1 MGASPNTGRRHG
13 EDRPTVTG
21 VPFGDRLHRGDT
33 GLTVRMS
40 DFKITFAAGVLLAS
54 STAVQAAEDS
64 CLFEE
69 WLLRMAYQTETV
81 VADFTAGGSSR
92 HQAGFATTLKA
103 IEGPGLRRAM
113 VQDGYEDYA
122 TLVGQ
127 HVAAAR
133 ALLGGT
139 TGGSARADQLR
150 ALSNSTAQLLAAV
163 TRIDCAARNQPQAR
177 AAALEASK
185 TSGASDGN
193 GMRMTIDWPVTL
205 ALLLGGGVLAGLF
218 LAERWTRFRKRN
230 DQRFVCDI
238 PCRVT
243 QRGATR
249 DSRIVDISAAGAK
262 LQIGLEGNAEP
273 IDIKAAGFETGGRV
287 VWANTHYCGVV
298 FDRPL
303 SQGVLQ
309 EAVSARVAMA

>member
-1 MGASPNTGRRHG
+1 
-13 EDRPTVTG
+13 
-21 VPFGDRLHRGDT
+21 
-33 GLTVRMS
+33 MS
-40 DFKITFAAGVLLAS
+40 DFKITLAAGALLAS

-64 CLFEE
+64 CRFEE

-81 VADFTAGGSSR
+81 VADFAAGGRSR
-92 HQAGFATTLKA
+92 HQTSFATTLKA

-113 VQDGYEDYA
+113 VQDGYEDYE

-127 HVAAAR
+127 HVATAR

-139 TGGSARADQLR
+139 TRGSTRAEQVR
-150 ALSNSTAQLLAAV
+150 ALTASTAQLLAAV
-163 TRIDCAARNQPQAR
+163 TRIDCASRNAQQAR
-177 AAALEASK
+177 AAALDGSK
-185 TSGASDGN
+185 TAGASGGN
-193 GMRMTIDWPVTL
+193 GMRLSIDWSVML
-205 ALLLGGGVLAGLF
+205 ALLLGVGVLAGLL

-238 PCRVT
+238 PCQVT
-243 QRGATR
+243 QKGATR

-262 LQIGLEGNAEP
+262 LQIGLEGNSEQV
-273 IDIKAAGFETGGRV
+273 DIKAAGFETAGRV
-287 VWANTHYCGVV
+287 VWANSHYCGVI

-309 EAVSARVAMA
+309 EAVAGRVAVA